1 MLRIL
6 LISLVLALSACTTA
20 PTAPL
25 KAAGQGTGAGFAT
38 LAFWGQW
45 ESELA
50 PAYTQLAVVRH
61 RAAKALDLG
70 KIGVD
75 TAIAIQQAADQ
86 ARQLLDESRRG
97 SANEPT
103 LLQRAQL
110 AEARRLIVTAETLL
124 ENRP

>member
-6 LISLVLALSACTTA
+6 LISLVLALSACTSA
-20 PTAPL
+20 PPAPL
-25 KAAGQGTGAGFAT
+25 KAAGQGSVAGFAT
-38 LAFWGQW
+38 LALWGEW

-61 RAAKALDLG
+61 RAAKALDAG
-70 KIGVD
+70 KISVD

-97 SANEPT
+97 DAKEPT

-110 AEARRLIVTAETLL
+110 AEAKRLIVTAETLL